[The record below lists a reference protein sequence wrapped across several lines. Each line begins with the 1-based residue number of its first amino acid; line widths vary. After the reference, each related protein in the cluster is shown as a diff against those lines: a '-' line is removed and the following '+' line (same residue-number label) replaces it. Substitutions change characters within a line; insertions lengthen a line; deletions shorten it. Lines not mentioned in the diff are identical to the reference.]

1 MAIFRAAALVF
12 TAVLTAGCAAGAEP
26 APLLPSP
33 VAIGTVRGDTIPV
46 VPAPCRLP
54 SPAGTVSLWHPTD
67 PPIRVGRR
75 MLPATGR
82 SCVVRPDSL
91 PGDARLDDGSGDE
104 PQT

>member
-1 MAIFRAAALVF
+1 MAIFRAAALVLA
-12 TAVLTAGCAAGAEP
+12 AVLTAACATGAEP
-26 APLLPSP
+26 APLLLAPK
-33 VAIGTVRGDTIPV
+33 AIATVPGDTV
-46 VPAPCRLP
+46 VVAPAPCRLP

-91 PGDARLDDGSGDE
+91 PGDARLDDGPGDD